1 MAARTIASACERRLV
16 SGAGSA
22 TNVGEGFPDL

>member
-22 TNVGEGFPDL
+22 TNVGEGFPGL